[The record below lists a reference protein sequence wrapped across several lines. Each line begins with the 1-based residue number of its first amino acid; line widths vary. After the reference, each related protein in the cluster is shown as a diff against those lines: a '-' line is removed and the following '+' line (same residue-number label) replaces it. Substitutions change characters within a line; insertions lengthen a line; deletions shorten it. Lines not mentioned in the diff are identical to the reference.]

1 MEETQEAVGKFRTLH
16 GPAGAIGT
24 GCLAAITIVGC
35 LWALEIHN
43 HLGLV
48 IFKEQFLA
56 VMLGLALIATFI
68 GVKPGARADGSRVP
82 WYDWLL
88 ALLSIAAT
96 GYVAVDYPTIVH
108 ELSDTTPERVALGA
122 IALVLVAEATRR
134 LVGNAL
140 VILAAI
146 ILLYTR
152 FGDALPGL
160 LAIPPSSW
168 ERIAVYTYLD
178 TNGLLGVP
186 LDVAATTIVS
196 FVLFGGV
203 LKAVKGDS
211 FITDLA
217 LVAMGRY
224 RGGQAK
230 VSIAASTLFG
240 TVSGSAVSNVAV
252 VGPITI
258 PMMMRAGYPPHIAAA
273 IEAVASTGGQ
283 IMPPVMGI
291 TAFLIADYLSISY
304 AEVVLAAIIPALLY
318 YLAIFIQVDLEA
330 ARRGLK
336 GLPVDQLPRG
346 RQVLK
351 AGYAFFV
358 PLAVLIYA
366 VMVADW
372 QPGLAGMAA
381 AGSALLVG
389 VLRPSTRPTLAGLRA
404 AVLSTGRTM
413 VDMLVLTAIAGI
425 VIGGL
430 QLSGVSFNMSTILLG
445 LAGKDILSILVI
457 TGIICI
463 ILGMALPTAVIYT
476 MLAVLVAP
484 ALTELG
490 VVPIAAH
497 LFLFYMGMLSMVTP
511 PVCLATF
518 AAASIARAN
527 FWPAGLAGMRFGI
540 VAYIVPFVFPF
551 SLGLIMR
558 GSVFDVAIC
567 VATAVLGVFGLAW
580 GLTGYLFRPLGPVQ
594 RILLFASG
602 VAVLPSP
609 TGSTLMLYA
618 NIIGIAVGALIVLYE
633 LSAVRRLRPAA
644 SVAAVERAGGESVRR

>member
-1 MEETQEAVGKFRTLH
+1 MEETSESTGKFRKLT
-16 GPAGAIGT
+16 GVPGTIGT
-24 GCLAAITIVGC
+24 ACLAAITIVGC

-48 IFKEQFLA
+48 LFKEQFLA
-56 VMLGLALIATFI
+56 VMLGLGLIATF
-68 GVKPGARADGSRVP
+68 VVVRPGARADATRVP
-82 WYDWLL
+82 WYDCLL
-88 ALLSIAAT
+88 ALLSVAMT
-96 GYVAVDYPTIVH
+96 GYVSFHYPTLVH

-122 IALVLVAEATRR
+122 IAVVLVGEATRR

-140 VILAAI
+140 VILAAV

-152 FGDALPGL
+152 FGDLLPGL
-160 LAIPPSSW
+160 LAVPASSW
-168 ERIAVYTYLD
+168 ERISVYTYLD

-203 LKAVKGDS
+203 LKAVKGDN

-304 AEVVLAAIIPALLY
+304 GEVVLAAIVPALLY

-330 ARRGLK
+330 AQRGLK
-336 GLPVDQLPRG
+336 GLPVDQLPKAR
-346 RQVLK
+346 RVLK
-351 AGYAFFV
+351 DGYAFFV
-358 PLAVLIYA
+358 PLAVLIYT
-366 VMVADW
+366 VMVEDW

-381 AGSALLVG
+381 AGSALAVG
-389 VLRPSTRPTLAGLRA
+389 FLRPSTRPSWAGLWA

-413 VDMLVLTAIAGI
+413 MDMLVLTAIAGI

-445 LAGKDILSILVI
+445 LAGHNILSILVI
-457 TGIICI
+457 TGIVCV

-476 MLAVLVAP
+476 MLVVLVAP

-527 FWPAGLAGMRFGI
+527 FWHAGVNGMRFGV

-558 GSVFDVAIC
+558 GSVVDVTLCI
-567 VATAVLGVFGLAW
+567 ATAVLGVFGLAW
-580 GLTGYLFRPLGPVQ
+580 GLTGYMFRPLGPIQ
-594 RILLFASG
+594 RIALFACG

-609 TGSTLMLYA
+609 TGSALMLYA
-618 NIIGIAVGALIVLYE
+618 NIVGITVSALIFLYE
-633 LSAVRRLRPAA
+633 WSIARRGRP
-644 SVAAVERAGGESVRR
+644 VAAAERVRSGSAG

>member
-1 MEETQEAVGKFRTLH
+1 MDNTREAEGKFRTLQ
-16 GPAGAIGT
+16 GAPRVLGT
-24 GCLAAITIVGC
+24 TCLGAITIVGC

-43 HLGLV
+43 RIGWVL
-48 IFKEQFLA
+48 FKEQFLA

-68 GVKPGARADGSRVP
+68 GVKPAARAEAAHVP

-88 ALLSIAAT
+88 ALLSVVVT
-96 GYVAVDYPTIVH
+96 GFVAVHYETLVH
-108 ELSDTTPERVALGA
+108 DLSSTSPERWTFGALA
-122 IALVLVAEATRR
+122 ILLVAEATRR
-134 LVGNAL
+134 LVGTAL
-140 VILAAI
+140 VVLAAVV
-146 ILLYTR
+146 LLYAR

-160 LAIPPSSW
+160 LAIPSSSW
-168 ERIAVYTYLD
+168 ERIAVYSYLD
-178 TNGLLGVP
+178 TNGLFGIP

-230 VSIAASTLFG
+230 VSIGASTLFG

-258 PMMMRAGYPPHIAAA
+258 PMMIRAGYPPHIAAA

-291 TAFLIADYLSISY
+291 TAFLIADFLSISY
-304 AEVVLAAIIPALLY
+304 GEVVLAAIIPALLY
-318 YLAIFIQVDLEA
+318 YLAIFIQADLEA

-336 GLPVDQLPRG
+336 GLPRDQLPVALK
-346 RQVLK
+346 VLK

-358 PLAVLIYA
+358 PLAVLIYT
-366 VMVADW
+366 VMVEDW

-381 AGSALLVG
+381 ASSALLVG
-389 VLRPSTRPTLAGLRA
+389 VLRPSTRPTFAALWE
-404 AVLSTGRTM
+404 AVLSTGRIM
-413 VDMLVLTAIAGI
+413 IDMLILTAIAGI

-445 LAGKDILSILVI
+445 LAGENVLSILVI
-457 TGIICI
+457 TGIVCI

-511 PVCLATF
+511 PVCFATF
-518 AAASIARAN
+518 AAASIARAS
-527 FWPAGLAGMRFGI
+527 FWQAGLSGMRFGV

-551 SLGLIMR
+551 SQGLIMR
-558 GSVFDVAIC
+558 GGVFDVALC
-567 VATAVLGVFGLAW
+567 VATAVLGVFGIAW
-580 GLTGYLFRPLGPVQ
+580 GLAGYLFRPLGPVQ
-594 RILLFASG
+594 RILLFVAG
-602 VAVLPSP
+602 VAVLPAA
-609 TGSTLMLYA
+609 TTSTMALYA
-618 NIIGIAVGALIVLYE
+618 NIVGLAVGALVFLYE
-633 LSAVRRLRPAA
+633 LTAARRLKPAA
-644 SVAAVERAGGESVRR
+644 AGVGSRTGQR

>member
-1 MEETQEAVGKFRTLH
+1 MPIST
-16 GPAGAIGT
+16 PT
-24 GCLAAITIVGC
+24 GS
-35 LWALEIHN
+35 
-43 HLGLV
+43 LV
-48 IFKEQFLA
+48 
-56 VMLGLALIATFI
+56 
-68 GVKPGARADGSRVP
+68 SR
-82 WYDWLL
+82 
-88 ALLSIAAT
+88 
-96 GYVAVDYPTIVH
+96 
-108 ELSDTTPERVALGA
+108 
-122 IALVLVAEATRR
+122 
-134 LVGNAL
+134 
-140 VILAAI
+140 
-146 ILLYTR
+146 
-152 FGDALPGL
+152 
-160 LAIPPSSW
+160 
-168 ERIAVYTYLD
+168 
-178 TNGLLGVP
+178 

-230 VSIAASTLFG
+230 VSIGASTLFG

-304 AEVVLAAIIPALLY
+304 GEVVLAAIIPALLY

-336 GLPVDQLPRG
+336 GLPRDQIPLA

-358 PLAVLIYA
+358 PLAVLIYT
-366 VMVADW
+366 VMVEDW

-381 AGSALLVG
+381 AASALLVG
-389 VLRPSTRPTLAGLRA
+389 MLRPSTRPTAAGLWG

-413 VDMLVLTAIAGI
+413 IDMLVLTGIAGI

-445 LAGKDILSILVI
+445 VAGKDILSILVI

-463 ILGMALPTAVIYT
+463 VLGMALPTAVIYT

-518 AAASIARAN
+518 AAAVDRARQFLEGGLRRHALRHCRLYHAFRVSVQPRPHHARRRGRHRAFHRDRRARRVRHRLGPDRLSVPPARHRPARA
-527 FWPAGLAGMRFGI
+527 
-540 VAYIVPFVFPF
+540 
-551 SLGLIMR
+551 
-558 GSVFDVAIC
+558 
-567 VATAVLGVFGLAW
+567 
-580 GLTGYLFRPLGPVQ
+580 
-594 RILLFASG
+594 
-602 VAVLPSP
+602 
-609 TGSTLMLYA
+609 
-618 NIIGIAVGALIVLYE
+618 
-633 LSAVRRLRPAA
+633 AVRLGRRRPALA
-644 SVAAVERAGGESVRR
+644 DLEHAHALRQHRRPRGRHSGRALRAERAPRRLKPARGPRNSATLSDREAQALSSARP